1 MDGAGGGGNRRD
13 HVGEKED
20 GVGALREMLGT
31 GHSGDKV
38 ETHCRGNSQGSMMAT
53 PVPQWRLLAS
63 NQARLV
69 VEELGLCP
77 IGSTREWF
85 GL

>member
-1 MDGAGGGGNRRD
+1 MTWVDGAGGGGNRRD

-20 GVGALREMLGT
+20 GVGALREMLGI

-53 PVPQWRLLAS
+53 PVETP
-63 NQARLV
+63 NQQPGKAK
-69 VEELGLCP
+69 VEGLGL
-77 IGSTREWF
+77 
-85 GL
+85 